1 MPITSI
7 WPIKGNYVKALDY
20 IKNPEKTK
28 DKDKSVISELEDVL
42 SYVSNGEKTNQKY
55 YVTGINC
62 DPDNAAQE
70 FAETKIGWDKTNGV
84 QAFHAIQSFK
94 PGEIDAALTHQIG
107 VELAKQMWGD
117 RFEVVVCTH
126 LDKDHP
132 HNHFVVNSVSDIDGK
147 KFDNNRKD

>member
-70 FAETKIGWDKTNGV
+70 IAET
-84 QAFHAIQSFK
+84 
-94 PGEIDAALTHQIG
+94 
-107 VELAKQMWGD
+107 
-117 RFEVVVCTH
+117 
-126 LDKDHP
+126 
-132 HNHFVVNSVSDIDGK
+132 
-147 KFDNNRKD
+147 